1 MLSILTN
8 KDVFE
13 PSYDD
18 LKFKVRNCNYVCTK
32 LIILSSVGK
41 ELPAK
46 LETPVRFLGWEDPLE
61 KGQTTHSSI
70 LGLPWWFRR

>member
-1 MLSILTN
+1 MLSMLTN

-41 ELPAK
+41 ESAWK
-46 LETPVRFLGWEDPLE
+46 VGDP
-61 KGQTTHSSI
+61 S
-70 LGLPWWFRR
+70 